1 MDDQNQQS
9 WLEENKAVLM
19 ILGVFV
25 IIAVVIILI
34 FVAIRITGQQKNSA
48 PAPAPIVVTGTP
60 TSSVS
65 VLPGIG
71 EAQNANSTTSIELAA
86 EQAQKASFGDFYHP
100 TSTLIF
106 VSSTKLFLP
115 LNAKTDVANYYDVNR
130 KISLDSGLNSLGNN
144 GFAVLDNP
152 FPSDADN
159 FFSAYFALDNRQIP
173 TLITSDFLLYYYQN
187 VLKLAYQ
194 NLESSVFYDNLWAAD
209 QRLYQTAKQRYENYL
224 HSQAKVNDVALEA
237 ARLELAYFATALS
250 LLAPNDGQI
259 SSASGLSSGAGFSTA
274 EASQYSIQLPAY
286 LQNDVGAE
294 VNLIHAGTGIAK
306 SPVLLYPRDY
316 SVFSVP
322 NSFKNNA
329 RLNNFYLASKWL
341 NSVFPL
347 YYRSAACPNC
357 LLDVDDWRINFSAA
371 FLISADLAAD
381 HSLQNR
387 WAKIYKLQSFFSGLR
402 GDLNYLYYEQVFNA
416 AFAGKSDITEI
427 LQGAPSD
434 NDKNLTSL
442 QDKLAAID
450 FSALVGGFS
459 KTATSTKPLL
469 GFKMLTDF
477 YWPDNYIFGQL
488 TYPAVGKFLGSF
500 QTGSGIATA
509 CRIPALDGF
518 YRCVGSANDILNLI
532 SPISTSSNNYFS
544 GNSYYAGYFNQAE
557 VLQKMLGNFSIN
569 SWHTSAYWA
578 NLDIAGKFLRAPE
591 IGKVTV
597 MKSLA
602 WKNKNLNTVLASWA
616 NEELPPDIFAP
627 YQAQKSSGFGSASS
641 DNIYPLYGYIEP
653 NLTLDRELIYNT
665 QMIIQMLSL
674 LNVSDGENTVLTDL
688 KAMQKNLSDAGTII
702 AKELR
707 DQDLSDEDFSFIS
720 NFSHAFSVSAAGAKK
735 FYINPQ
741 TIGGPLSENLSG
753 IKLLVY
759 SFARNG
765 QKFFAVGPI
774 FNWQENR

>member
-1 MDDQNQQS
+1 
-9 WLEENKAVLM
+9 
-19 ILGVFV
+19 
-25 IIAVVIILI
+25 
-34 FVAIRITGQQKNSA
+34 
-48 PAPAPIVVTGTP
+48 
-60 TSSVS
+60 
-65 VLPGIG
+65 
-71 EAQNANSTTSIELAA
+71 
-86 EQAQKASFGDFYHP
+86 
-100 TSTLIF
+100 
-106 VSSTKLFLP
+106 
-115 LNAKTDVANYYDVNR
+115 
-130 KISLDSGLNSLGNN
+130 
-144 GFAVLDNP
+144 
-152 FPSDADN
+152 
-159 FFSAYFALDNRQIP
+159 
-173 TLITSDFLLYYYQN
+173 
-187 VLKLAYQ
+187 
-194 NLESSVFYDNLWAAD
+194 
-209 QRLYQTAKQRYENYL
+209 
-224 HSQAKVNDVALEA
+224 
-237 ARLELAYFATALS
+237 
-250 LLAPNDGQI
+250 
-259 SSASGLSSGAGFSTA
+259 
-274 EASQYSIQLPAY
+274 
-286 LQNDVGAE
+286 
-294 VNLIHAGTGIAK
+294 
-306 SPVLLYPRDY
+306 
-316 SVFSVP
+316 
-322 NSFKNNA
+322 
-329 RLNNFYLASKWL
+329 
-341 NSVFPL
+341 
-347 YYRSAACPNC
+347 
-357 LLDVDDWRINFSAA
+357 
-371 FLISADLAAD
+371 
-381 HSLQNR
+381 
-387 WAKIYKLQSFFSGLR
+387 LR

-544 GNSYYAGYFNQAE
+544 GNSYYAGYFNKAE

-707 DQDLSDEDFSFIS
+707 DQDLSDEDFSCIS